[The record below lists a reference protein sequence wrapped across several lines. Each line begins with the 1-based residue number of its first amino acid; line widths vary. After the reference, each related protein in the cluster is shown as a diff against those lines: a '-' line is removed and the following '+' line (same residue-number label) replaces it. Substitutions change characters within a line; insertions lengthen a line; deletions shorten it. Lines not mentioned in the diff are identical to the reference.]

1 MDLRT
6 LRRVGNYATLAAV
19 LSVSTFGGA
28 VINSMRDESPA
39 ALPHYTSGACAVIK
53 DVDPEKLFCVPT
65 TAPDGTPVVRIWED
79 GSGSYGRKSMD
90 GQVSKIDYSPWGFS
104 GDTLLF
110 EPTATN

>member
-6 LRRVGNYATLAAV
+6 LRRVADYATLAAV
-19 LSVSTFGGA
+19 LGLSTFSGA
-28 VINSMRDESPA
+28 VINSMRDEPAA

-65 TAPDGTPVVRIWED
+65 SAPDGTPVVRIWED

-90 GQVSKIDYSPWGFS
+90 GMVSKIDYSPWAFS
-104 GDTLLF
+104 GSTLLF
-110 EPTATN
+110 ETTSQN